1 MTRSSARLG
10 STSPTAPAKAL
21 CRPAQRLSEAV
32 GIGLDEILAAV
43 QKLGPWEAGATLV
56 GEGRSPSAPPQQVS
70 QWRRPREQLS
80 CPRTRGAAAQSLGV
94 VRPGDVDGL
103 SDQASR
109 GDLAAR
115 LSANQRILLAVILIV
130 AVCPVLPPEAQM
142 TRGWLQL

>member
-1 MTRSSARLG
+1 MTQSSARLG

-43 QKLGPWEAGATLV
+43 QKLGPWEAGAIRA
-56 GEGRSPSAPPQQVS
+56 GEGSLTIGAPAAGVAVAAPAGTVIVSAD
-70 QWRRPREQLS
+70 
-80 CPRTRGAAAQSLGV
+80 TGAAAESLGV
-94 VRPGDVDGL
+94 ARQGDVDGL

-109 GDLAAR
+109 GGLAAR
-115 LSANQRILLAVILIV
+115 LSANQRILLAVILIA
-130 AVCPVLPPEAQM
+130 AVFPVLPPEAQM